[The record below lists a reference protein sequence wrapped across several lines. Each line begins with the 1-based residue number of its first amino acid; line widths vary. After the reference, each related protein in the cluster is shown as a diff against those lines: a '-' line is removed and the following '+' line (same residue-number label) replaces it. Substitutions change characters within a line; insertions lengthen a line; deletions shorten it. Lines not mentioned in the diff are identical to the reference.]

1 MAVYVKL
8 DFGGQPCASLL
19 VEECGDEAQ
28 ARGFAEG
35 KGCDA
40 GAAFAFLIDALDGV
54 AGAHTPVVG
63 EGIDSILQMRCA
75 TGARPAH
82 GGGINNRRAAPP
94 GDR

>member
-8 DFGGQPCASLL
+8 DFGGQPCAALL

-40 GAAFAFLIDALDGV
+40 GAAFAFLIDALDSV
-54 AGAHTPVVG
+54 AGAHAPVVG
-63 EGIDSILQMRCA
+63 EGIDS
-75 TGARPAH
+75 T
-82 GGGINNRRAAPP
+82 
-94 GDR
+94 